1 MSLPLQT
8 ITALRATINPF
19 SRQSRPCRLF
29 LSLLRTPSTTPAG
42 SPTHINIQVTRL
54 PRDSTQPPEMTVV
67 FRGGKELKLE
77 IGKRQMKIGDVVE
90 EVSRVARGV
99 QREESLKE

>member
-1 MSLPLQT
+1 M
-8 ITALRATINPF
+8 
-19 SRQSRPCRLF
+19 
-29 LSLLRTPSTTPAG
+29 
-42 SPTHINIQVTRL
+42 
-54 PRDSTQPPEMTVV
+54 V